1 VCIHCLYKQTLGSI
15 KRRFDIKK
23 LAVIVVAVS
32 IVALA
37 ALACGDMGGPGMG
50 SGMTRGCGADGQR
63 MEAEHHML

>member
-1 VCIHCLYKQTLGSI
+1 MCIHCLYKQTLGSI

-37 ALACGDMGGPGMG
+37 ALACGDMGGHGMG
-50 SGMTRGCGADGQR
+50 SGMMRGCGADGQR